1 MKMHQDPYILS
12 KIAAKVTSSG
22 LDPEVA
28 YRESVTL
35 TESIYSSIY
44 ADKPKLNCITSII
57 PRLHKQLE
65 NEKKERMKVKIDTME
80 RLLRSLRLVIALNY
94 GYCMEEELVNELIKR
109 YEKACGVG
117 EVNSD

>member
-22 LDPEVA
+22 LDSDTLYTEA
-28 YRESVTL
+28 KNL

-44 ADKPKLNCITSII
+44 ADNPQLNCITSII
-57 PRLHKQLE
+57 PRLREQIV
-65 NEKKERMKVKIDTME
+65 NEKKERMKVKIDTMG

-94 GYCMEEELVNELIKR
+94 GYCMEEELVNELVKR

-117 EVNSD
+117 EVSND